1 MSREPNLIDFI
12 DHQLNKLAGNP
23 DYTLMM
29 QALMTARAA
38 MTTKP
43 CAEIKTGWPLGVAGG
58 KQLMLNPIDNL
69 PPEGTKLYAFDMPP
83 VVTGENLDLLAAHR
97 EIADLKDQLAKSEAK
112 FQNML
117 EAEHR
122 LSDAYIRI
130 REIVGTIRL
139 PEGADVWQATEAAAA
154 KLVAMTGQPV
164 KQPQTHDAHG
174 FPEPAHILNS
184 RWIEAIR
191 AAGHEVQE

>member
-1 MSREPNLIDFI
+1 MTEE
-12 DHQLNKLAGNP
+12 QK
-23 DYTLMM
+23 
-29 QALMTARAA
+29 QALIEYCKEEARLKREHIARLEKH
-38 MTTKP
+38 MPGQFNLTKYQIELQV
-43 CAEIKTGWPLGVAGG
+43 AEIALAALTAP
-58 KQLMLNPIDNL
+58 Q
-69 PPEGTKLYAFDMPP
+69 P
-83 VVTGENLDLLAAHR
+83 VVTGEHLDLLAAHR
-97 EIADLKDQLAKSEAK
+97 EVADLKEQLAKSEAK

-130 REIVGTIRL
+130 RELVGTINL
-139 PEGADVWQATEAAAA
+139 PEGSDVWQATEAAAA

-191 AAGHEVQE
+191 AAGYEVEE